1 MSARTASSESV
12 GRSQVKGCSYGKSSK
27 QSGYWRLRDAPCST
41 LHRFDSDN
49 AATKTSQ
56 QAPIHVSTLPPVVG
70 IRCESRFNDDPEL
83 PPLNPESAAEVNA

>member
-1 MSARTASSESV
+1 M
-12 GRSQVKGCSYGKSSK
+12 
-27 QSGYWRLRDAPCST
+27 
-41 LHRFDSDN
+41 LHQFDLDH